1 MFKPNLAL
9 VSLAVTSALFSTNSF
24 AQTQDVQNTQ
34 AELETIVVSGTRTEK
49 PLKDVAGSISVITMD
64 DIENQVAHDM
74 NQLFKYDPSV
84 QVTGNIGGAQNIV
97 VRGMGSDRILMIKD
111 GMRMNEGYGA
121 DGLNDIVGRG
131 FIETDTLKQVEVA
144 KGASSSLYG
153 ADALGG
159 IVVFITKDASD
170 YLQDGQTLGGSI
182 KAGYADLSNQKN
194 IAGTL
199 AMVTGDL
206 EHVVNVSLRDGQEQQ
221 NYDETNSPFDI
232 SSTSIFYKGKY
243 NLSDTDYVSL
253 SADIW
258 AQESK
263 GDSADGLLAY
273 FRGLDKYGYEIVE
286 ENSKSNKDNDAIQFQ
301 YHSETSTALYDYLNL
316 SIYHNKTQQ
325 NDVEYGLLDINA
337 PMFGVIEIRDMWKTS
352 DYQQKTIGFLSN
364 ATKTLNDNHTLGFG
378 FDIESTQSTRT
389 VHEYREVEN
398 EPTKDVLTQKFP
410 KNDVLR
416 TGFFINDEISLMDNQ
431 LVVTPGVRFD
441 KYEMDPNGALKTDGS
456 EFAKIDDQHTTFNL
470 GALYHIT
477 DMLSAYAQ
485 YGQGFQVPA
494 YDLAYIEHYNQ
505 ATSEYIYEIIPS
517 DDLSPEQSD
526 SYEIGLRG
534 HLGNFAFTSAIFQND
549 YSDFLETTLISRE
562 MVNNPDGSFSHI
574 YDTFQYQNIDS
585 VTIKGAELG
594 ITYYASDNL
603 SLYANAAYQDGKND
617 TTGKYITSITPLS
630 GTFGIAYEANNWA
643 SDLVVNWADRMTKV
657 NDEQLEAPGYGAVD
671 WLLNYQMTDEIK
683 FNLAV
688 NNIFDKEYV
697 KYNKLVGHAQGSD
710 TSNVTEAGRNF
721 AMSLKYQF

>member
-9 VSLAVTSALFSTNSF
+9 VSIAVSSVLFSSQSY
-24 AQTQDVQNTQ
+24 AQEQQVQNTKS
-34 AELETIVVSGTRTEK
+34 ELETIVVSGTRTEK

-64 DIENQVAHDM
+64 DIEKQVVHDM

-84 QVTGNIGGAQNIV
+84 QVTGNVGGAQNIV

-170 YLQDGQTLGGSI
+170 YLEKGQTLGGSI
-182 KAGYADLSNQKN
+182 KAGYTNLSNQKN
-194 IAGTL
+194 LAGTL
-199 AMVTGDL
+199 AVVSGDF
-206 EHVVNVSLRDGQEQQ
+206 EHVLNVSLRDGEEQQ
-221 NYDETNSPFDI
+221 NFDETNSPFEI
-232 SSTSIFYKGKY
+232 ASSSIFYKGKY
-243 NLSDTDYVSL
+243 NFSDTDYLSM

-258 AQESK
+258 SQESK
-263 GDSADGLLAY
+263 GDSANGLLAY
-273 FRGLDKYGYEIVE
+273 FRDLDVYGYEIVE
-286 ENSKSNKDNDAIQFQ
+286 ENSTSNKDNDSIQFQ
-301 YHSETSTALYDYLNL
+301 YHSETSTDFYDYLNMSL
-316 SIYHNKTQQ
+316 YLNQTQQ

-337 PMFGVIEIRDMWKTS
+337 PMFGVIEIRDMFKTS
-352 DYQQKTIGFLSN
+352 DYEQKTLGFLSN
-364 ATKTLNDNHTLGFG
+364 ANKVINENHTLGFG
-378 FDIESTQSTRT
+378 LDIETTQSSRT
-389 VHEYREVEN
+389 VHEYREVEG

-416 TGFFINDEISLMDNQ
+416 SGFFINDEIKLMDNQ

-441 KYEMDPNGALKTDGS
+441 RYEMDPNGALKTDGS
-456 EFAKIDDQHTTFNL
+456 KFSKMDDQHTTFNL
-470 GALYHIT
+470 GALYHVT
-477 DMLSAYAQ
+477 DMLSAYTQ
-485 YGQGFQVPA
+485 YGQGFKVPA

-505 ATSEYIYEIIPS
+505 PTSEYIYEIIPS

-534 HLGNFAFTSAIFQND
+534 HLGNVAFTSAIFQNN
-549 YSDFLETTLISRE
+549 YTDFLETTLINRE

-594 ITYYASDNL
+594 ITYYATDRL
-603 SLYANAAYQDGKND
+603 SFYANAAYQDGEND
-617 TTGKYITSITPLS
+617 TTGHYITSISPLS
-630 GTFGIAYEANNWA
+630 GTLGFAFEANNWET
-643 SDLVVNWADRMTKV
+643 DVVINWADRMTKV
-657 NDEQLEAPGYGAVD
+657 NEGQLESPGYASID
-671 WLLNYQMTDEIK
+671 WLVNYQVTDELK
-683 FNLAV
+683 LNVSV
-688 NNIFDKEYV
+688 NNILDKEYV
-697 KYNKLVGHAQGSD
+697 RYNKIIGHTDDSD
-710 TSNVTEAGRNF
+710 TSNVTEAGRHF